1 MVNPKLDD
9 ARMYELVR
17 FEDAFG
23 PDQAFEMYCATP
35 EMTLIHLMDA
45 TKQNVEKHL
54 PEVEMEKI
62 VALLLEKYNG
72 KAAVLTQLEEIATAT
87 GKENEFDRLL
97 KHFFLQRKRS

>member
-1 MVNPKLDD
+1 
-9 ARMYELVR
+9 
-17 FEDAFG
+17 
-23 PDQAFEMYCATP
+23 
-35 EMTLIHLMDA
+35 
-45 TKQNVEKHL
+45 
-54 PEVEMEKI
+54 MEKI